1 MAIHDRADRCPV
13 EGGARLATRFIQQ
26 ETRQQAVDT
35 AIPRTWMGRIAY
47 GISQVGS
54 PPVLAGA
61 GVFMT
66 AGALATPRAWLWAG
80 IYVVLA
86 ILSPLLFLVWL
97 VRRGHVTDLDVQ
109 LRVQRSRPL
118 LFTMACGGLA
128 WLALVVGA
136 APGRMIA
143 LAGGITLQT
152 VLLLGI
158 TLRWKISVHTA
169 TAAGVAV
176 LACHL
181 LRTPLPLLGVPLI
194 AWSRVHLKRHTT
206 TQTIA
211 GGLLGATLFLI
222 VLSVT

>member
-1 MAIHDRADRCPV
+1 
-13 EGGARLATRFIQQ
+13 
-26 ETRQQAVDT
+26 
-35 AIPRTWMGRIAY
+35 
-47 GISQVGS
+47 
-54 PPVLAGA
+54 
-61 GVFMT
+61 MT

-80 IYVVLA
+80 IYIVLA

-97 VRRGHVTDLDVQ
+97 VKRGDVTDLDVQ

-128 WLALVVGA
+128 WLALVAGA
-136 APGRMIA
+136 APGRMIV

-181 LRTPLPLLGVPLI
+181 LQTPLPLLGVPLI

-206 TQTIA
+206 AQTIG
-211 GGLLGATLFLI
+211 GGLLGATIFLI
-222 VLSVT
+222 LLLIT